1 MGSVFPTSKDNFT
14 DPTAGS
20 PLTGHASLH
29 EQIADAI
36 EELETKVGVNGST
49 DATSIDYKLNHLGD
63 TYYTETEVNNLLA
76 GKLNSSSYTAN
87 DVLTKIKTVDGAG
100 SGLDADLLDGQ
111 SSSYYLSTTG
121 KAADSNLLDG
131 IDSGSFL
138 RSDVNDIATGRV
150 TFYRSV
156 GSDWSDATVIVESV
170 NEQCSLALRGGTDSI
185 TYDKNT
191 IQLRPGNTGGGS
203 PEPLLYF
210 QNHDNSDQANI
221 QVKNIYYS
229 GSLVPVSS
237 RTVKNTIQDFDGA
250 TAIVDALRPVTFV
263 YNTSPHMGT
272 QVGLIAEEVEAVDS
286 RFVVDGDVLG
296 LNLNSVVGL
305 LVAGLQEAN
314 TRIES
319 LEARVA
325 QLEAGS

>member
-76 GKLNSSSYTAN
+76 GKQDSGSYLTTTGTAADSSK
-87 DVLTKIKTVDGAG
+87 LG
-100 SGLDADLLDGQ
+100 GQ
-111 SSSYYLSTTG
+111 LPAYYSVAHSHPYLSSTG
-121 KAADSNLLDG
+121 KAADSEKLDG
-131 IDSGSFL
+131 VDGSNYARL
-138 RSDVNDIATGRV
+138 DQANTSNIRV
-150 TFYRSV
+150 DT
-156 GSDWSDATVIVESV
+156 
-170 NEQCSLALRGGTDSI
+170 NGTDYW
-185 TYDKNT
+185 YDAQLIANAPSNATAAIAIRGTTDANT
-191 IQLRPGNTGGGS
+191 IQLRAGNAGGA
-203 PEPLLYF
+203 PLLYLRD
-210 QNHDNSDQANI
+210 HDDQVNA
-221 QVKNIYYS
+221 QLQCGRVWIYGDINGSGNFNYS
-229 GSLVPVSS
+229 SS
-237 RTVKNTIQDFDGA
+237 RDIKNTIQDYSGA
-250 TAIVDALRPVTFV
+250 LDTVARLRPVTYRLNDDPADRV
-263 YNTSPHMGT
+263 
-272 QVGLIAEEVEAVDS
+272 QIGLIAEEVLEVEPKLVID
-286 RFVVDGDVLG
+286 DELNPHLG
-296 LNLNSVVGL
+296 LSINSLLGL
-305 LVAGLQEAN
+305 AIAGLQEAN